1 MSNSSQALALL
12 VPLDSF
18 GNVLILLLNIS
29 LATAIVGLNASVWLC
44 ILLNKALRRENR
56 FMYMLSSCLSDIC
69 TGVSYFY
76 VGVIDV
82 NETFVSPTRT
92 FHIVPT
98 FLGLSFMA
106 ILAAQA
112 DRYHAVVSP
121 LKYSQRMT
129 RNRTLGVI
137 SAYWIYAF
145 FIVAVSN
152 MVTGSTARKI
162 TGYGVFIGN
171 IFAVTIMIGLN
182 IRLFIIARFQLDKE
196 PPSEER
202 ESKRASVHL
211 ILVVAFLFLGAWLPL
226 LFHVTV
232 CNFTVC
238 FTFRN
243 EGTDPFRIL
252 PRINAALTP
261 VMYIRGCTALKEMLL
276 TQPANH
282 SILLPG
288 VEAPLPSRQGKP
300 ILGLY
305 SKGIYCRLLSE
316 PGAVFGR
323 YAVPY
328 LVRTSIVLLSQR
340 CCDGRAAIHLTH
352 CQLLQT
358 PPK

>member
-1 MSNSSQALALL
+1 MSNSSQGLSLL
-12 VPLDSF
+12 VPLNSF
-18 GNVLILLLNIS
+18 GNVLILLLNIL
-29 LATAIVGLNASVWLC
+29 LATAIVCLNASVCVC
-44 ILLNKALRRENR
+44 ILLNKALCRENR

-82 NETFVSPTRT
+82 TESFASPTRT
-92 FHIVPT
+92 YHIVPT

-106 ILAAQA
+106 IIAAQA

-121 LKYSQRMT
+121 LKYSKRMT

-152 MVTGSTARKI
+152 MVRGDTARKI
-162 TGYGVFIGN
+162 TGFGVFIGS

-182 IRLFIIARFQLDKE
+182 IRLFIIAKFQLDKQ

-202 ESKRASVHL
+202 EYKRASVHL
-211 ILVVAFLFLGAWLPL
+211 ILVVAVLFLGTWLPL
-226 LFHVTV
+226 FFQVLV

-238 FTFRN
+238 FNFKN

-276 TQPANH
+276 TQVRR
-282 SILLPG
+282 G
-288 VEAPLPSRQGKP
+288 C
-300 ILGLY
+300 
-305 SKGIYCRLLSE
+305 CR
-316 PGAVFGR
+316 R
-323 YAVPY
+323 
-328 LVRTSIVLLSQR
+328 RR
-340 CCDGRAAIHLTH
+340 RR
-352 CQLLQT
+352 
-358 PPK
+358 